1 MTGDPIRLST
11 AEVAILERLRA
22 AELISEMAWFDDHA
36 WKLLTGVI
44 RQLAKRP
51 AQYQH
56 KQQKS
61 YGETRR

>member
-1 MTGDPIRLST
+1 MAIEPIMLST
-11 AEVAILERLRA
+11 AEVAIIRRLRA
-22 AELISEMAWFDDHA
+22 GDAIQEMAWFDDHA
-36 WKLLTGVI
+36 WKLLSGVI

-51 AQYQH
+51 ALH

>member
-1 MTGDPIRLST
+1 MAGDSIMLSA
-11 AEVAILERLRA
+11 AEVAIIRRLRQS
-22 AELISEMAWFDDHA
+22 ELIHEMTWFDDHA
-36 WKLLTGVI
+36 WKLLTGVV

-51 AQYQH
+51 SLH